1 MAEDNKPFI
10 EEVKD
15 YIKVEVDIL
24 KISLLEKIS
33 KLMTFV
39 IGIVL
44 AAIMATVAIAYFS
57 VMLFN
62 LFNQMTDSVFWAT
75 IIMIVLF
82 IALSIMII
90 AFSERL
96 FLNFFIKKVYKLL
109 FQSDDNL
116 TDMAADNEKKH
127 NNNTDRKSTRLN
139 SVTDQSRMPSSA

>member
-15 YIKVEVDIL
+15 YIKVEIDIL
-24 KISLLEKIS
+24 KINLLEKIS

-62 LFNQMTDSVFWAT
+62 LFNQITDSVFWAT

-109 FQSDDNL
+109 FQSNDKLIDK
-116 TDMAADNEKKH
+116 TADNEKKH
-127 NNNTDRKSTRLN
+127 NNNTS
-139 SVTDQSRMPSSA
+139 QQ

>member
-15 YIKVEVDIL
+15 YIKVEIDIL
-24 KISLLEKIS
+24 KINLLEKIS

-62 LFNQMTDSVFWAT
+62 LFNQMTNSVFWAT

-109 FQSDDNL
+109 FQSNDNL
-116 TDMAADNEKKH
+116 TDKTTDDEKNH
-127 NNNTDRKSTRLN
+127 NNNTS
-139 SVTDQSRMPSSA
+139 QQ

>member
-15 YIKVEVDIL
+15 YIKVEIDIL
-24 KISLLEKIS
+24 KINLLEKIS

-96 FLNFFIKKVYKLL
+96 FLNFFIKKLYKLL
-109 FQSDDNL
+109 FQSNDNL
-116 TDMAADNEKKH
+116 TDKTTDTEKNH
-127 NNNTDRKSTRLN
+127 NNNTL
-139 SVTDQSRMPSSA
+139 QQ